1 MTDVLVTGASGFVGR
16 HVVDALMRRGH
27 RVWGLARRAPLVE
40 RTPSISWVSGSV
52 TEADSYATA
61 IAEVDCVIHL
71 AAVLATRRASE
82 YEHTNVHGTRVLLD
96 ACLQQRGR
104 IGHVVIVSSVAAMG
118 PKHDGTLL
126 SETDPCRP
134 QSVYGRS
141 KLGAERVAAA
151 YGERLPI
158 TILRPAF
165 VYGRGD
171 TRAADHLRTL
181 LLSLDRPW
189 KTPIVQL
196 SFVHVSDFADVCV
209 RMATAESV
217 NRGTYLLADPAACT
231 WDEVRTAV
239 VRALEVL
246 AAQGRIAPGVADHV
260 LARARA
266 LDVVN
271 RGCSRLE
278 YWGCDT
284 TKARKALGFRGT
296 RSLRIGALEAI
307 GAYAAEGFF
316 AAERWL
322 GRPTTVV

>member
-1 MTDVLVTGASGFVGR
+1 MTAVLVTGASGFVGR
-16 HVVDALMRRGH
+16 HVVEALVRCGH
-27 RVWGLARRAPLVE
+27 RVWGLARGAPPCAP
-40 RTPSISWVSGSV
+40 TPSISWVSGSV
-52 TEADSYATA
+52 TEAGRYAA
-61 IAEVDCVIHL
+61 ALAEVDCVIHL
-71 AAVLATRRASE
+71 AAVLSTRRASE

-104 IGHVVIVSSVAAMG
+104 IRHVVLVSSIAAMG
-118 PKHDGTLL
+118 PKSDGTLL

-134 QSVYGRS
+134 RSVYGRS

-151 YGERLPI
+151 YRARLPI

-171 TRAADHLRTL
+171 GRAADHLRTL

-196 SFVHVSDFADVCV
+196 SFVHVSDFADVCL
-209 RMATAESV
+209 RTATAAPV
-217 NRGTYLLADPAACT
+217 DGGTYLIADPPACT
-231 WDEVRTAV
+231 WDDVRVAV

-246 AAQGRIAPGVADHV
+246 ADQGRIAPAVADHV

-284 TKARKALGFRGT
+284 SKARKALGFRGT
-296 RSLRIGALEAI
+296 RSLRVGALEAI

-322 GRPTTVV
+322 ERPTTVV